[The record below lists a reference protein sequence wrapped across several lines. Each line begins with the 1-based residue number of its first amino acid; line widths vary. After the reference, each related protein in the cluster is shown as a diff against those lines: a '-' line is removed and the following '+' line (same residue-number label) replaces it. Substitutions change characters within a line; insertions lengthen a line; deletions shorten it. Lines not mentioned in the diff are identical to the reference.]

1 MRIALIG
8 IEARRD
14 RISSAESRREMPLV
28 KPPFG
33 QLQSDHLARCCHCG
47 CPFAA
52 PYPHQRQWRR
62 DRTCSKGCELS
73 FDRRV
78 WTHDDRRG
86 AAASRAPPALHW
98 LVCNQ

>member
-14 RISSAESRREMPLV
+14 RISSAESRCEMPLV

-33 QLQSDHLARCCHCG
+33 QLQSDHLARCCHCD
-47 CPFAA
+47 C
-52 PYPHQRQWRR
+52 
-62 DRTCSKGCELS
+62 RTCSKGCGLS
-73 FDRRV
+73 FDRRL